1 MTFILEQ
8 FLKLNLIQGFQ
19 NGSFNENQVNI
30 FSINYLNKGQITE
43 EIFADIQAEIIEI
56 KREWEEAEKNP
67 PVIEP
72 ELEEPTVEPEMPV
85 DETVDDLPEE
95 PIETLETPEEEQI
108 TEEEQAEEPA
118 DE

>member
-1 MTFILEQ
+1 MTFVLEQ

-30 FSINYLNKGQITE
+30 FSMNYLNKGQITE

-67 PVIEP
+67 PVIDPEP
-72 ELEEPTVEPEMPV
+72 EGEQESPPEPTDAPDDEEPDEIPEAVE
-85 DETVDDLPEE
+85 D
-95 PIETLETPEEEQI
+95 EQI
-108 TEEEQAEEPA
+108 TEEEQSEEPA
-118 DE
+118 EE